1 MIELNI
7 KPYCENCSE
16 FEVESNTYYADNERT
31 GTIISCANREKCEKI
46 EHYVKSNSAG
56 KKIEAKPDIYTYNTD
71 GETERKFEAIE
82 DALGIKL
89 YRWQKSYIETGIFRR
104 YGETTAVILGLLTQP
119 IGVVDFSSFGA
130 AKEYMEY
137 DQNLKNYNYY
147 EMLKVEL
154 MSIEKKLKAAGIRT
168 NPVKY

>member
-46 EHYVKSNSAG
+46 EHYVRHTG
-56 KKIEAKPDIYTYNTD
+56 RGTKIQAEPDIYTYNTD
-71 GETERKFEAIE
+71 EETERTFEAIE

-89 YRWQKSYIETGIFRR
+89 YRWQKSFIETRTFRR
-104 YGETTAVILGLLTQP
+104 YGETTAIILRLLTDETQV
-119 IGVVDFSSFGA
+119 IDFSSFGA
-130 AKEYMEY
+130 AKKYLGY
-137 DQNLKNYNYY
+137 DQNLRNYNYY
-147 EMLKVEL
+147 EVFKAEL
-154 MSIEKKLKAAGIRT
+154 MSIEKKLKAAGIIT

>member
-16 FEVESNTYYADNERT
+16 FEVESNAYYADNERT
-31 GTIISCANREKCEKI
+31 GTIISCANREKCERIK
-46 EHYVKSNSAG
+46 HYVRSQINGTG
-56 KKIEAKPDIYTYNTD
+56 KKIESDIYSYSADET
-71 GETERKFEAIE
+71 TERKFEEIE

-89 YRWQKSYIETGIFRR
+89 YSWQKSYIDTGVFRR
-104 YGETTAVILGLLTQP
+104 YGGTTAIILRLLTDETQV
-119 IGVVDFSSFGA
+119 IDFSSFGA
-130 AKEYMEY
+130 AKKYSGY

-147 EMLKVEL
+147 EVFKVEL